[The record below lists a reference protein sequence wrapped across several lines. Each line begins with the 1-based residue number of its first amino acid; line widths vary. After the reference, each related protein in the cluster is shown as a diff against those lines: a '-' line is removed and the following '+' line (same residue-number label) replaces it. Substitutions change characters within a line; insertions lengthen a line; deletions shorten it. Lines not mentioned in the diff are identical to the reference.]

1 MTTIIMMMMTMMMKR
16 ETSFWK
22 RKRVGGGVKEAEGVV
37 LGSRFEVEKRLR
49 LRLKK
54 RSGKTI
60 HFLLDS
66 FHHRFPS
73 RSLRKRTKPR
83 LRIMAAPQRVLYW
96 GSGSAPAWRV
106 MITLAEKKL
115 VRGEQRDSRWL
126 DRQWA
131 RASELATTTHLTR
144 PLQQQQKKTAL
155 RGQARRILEAGA

>member
-1 MTTIIMMMMTMMMKR
+1 VTR
-16 ETSFWK
+16 DDDDHDDDDDDDDEARDFFLEAQARW
-22 RKRVGGGVKEAEGVV
+22 RGVKEAGV

-115 VRGEQRDSRWL
+115 VRGRTKRFSM
-126 DRQWA
+126 A
-131 RASELATTTHLTR
+131 
-144 PLQQQQKKTAL
+144 
-155 RGQARRILEAGA
+155 